1 MAQEALV
8 QQLAA
13 LGALLKEVDARLAQ
27 VPVAPEGLEHLKQ
40 SVDNLRTSMWAILRA
55 GHGLSAPARVE
66 RLKLRR
72 AIDGL
77 RAIQQDLSDRPDGPH
92 HPEHDDLAAVARAV
106 ALQLAERASR
116 QGDRPS

>member
-13 LGALLKEVDARLAQ
+13 LGALLKEVDARLAR

-40 SVDNLRTSMWAILRA
+40 AVDSLRTSMWAILRA
-55 GHGLSAPARVE
+55 GHGVSAPGRVQ

-77 RAIQQDLSDRPDGPH
+77 RAIQQDLADHPDGPR
-92 HPEHDDLAAVARAV
+92 HPEHEDLAVIARAV
-106 ALQLAERASR
+106 ALQLTERL
-116 QGDRPS
+116 DRSPDRTS